1 LVLSEGSKLALVGF
15 ESSYNQGVYGLVA
28 NLGSLVV
35 RLLFTPIEEAAFTAF
50 SRCGF
55 TPSHTSCL

>member
-50 SRCGF
+50 SRCVCKAACF
-55 TPSHTSCL
+55 